1 MIVTLDEAKKYL
13 RQDLG
18 DDDAEIQR
26 LVNAAEEYLLNAT
39 GRLFDQSSETARLLC
54 LVLVAHWYEHRDM
67 VGKVGEQ
74 VSYTVQSMMAQLEHC
89 YPKIDTTAL
98 PDARVNV
105 PYQACLMASGGY
117 EPYRWAISEG
127 ELPEGLALDER
138 TGVVSGTP
146 TVAGDVILTVKVTDS
161 SPAPKSVRRPVSLV
175 VNEA

>member
-89 YPKIDTTAL
+89 YPKIETTAL
-98 PDARVNV
+98 PDATVGV
-105 PYQACLMASGGY
+105 PYGAYLTASGGY
-117 EPYRWAISEG
+117 APYKWEISEG
-127 ELPEGLALDER
+127 VLPEGLILDAR
-138 TGVVSGTP
+138 KGLVSGTP
-146 TVAGDVILTVKVTDS
+146 AAAEEVRVTVQITDS
-161 SPAPKSVRRPVSLV
+161 SPVPKIVRRPVSLV
-175 VNEA
+175 VVET